1 MCLSRVDAGRALSN
15 LTRDT
20 TPVVWDRPP
29 PKIVDTRPH
38 FLYHV
43 EVVAKGNSLGEFE
56 HLVLLAVLRLG
67 TDAYGMRVRREIA
80 ERTDR
85 DVSIGAVY
93 ATLDRL
99 SDKGLVT
106 STLNDPT
113 PERGGRAKRS
123 FRLTGEGAD
132 AVNRARQDLVNMQ
145 EGLVFPHPRA
155 AR

>member
-1 MCLSRVDAGRALSN
+1 M
-15 LTRDT
+15 
-20 TPVVWDRPP
+20 
-29 PKIVDTRPH
+29 
-38 FLYHV
+38 
-43 EVVAKGNSLGEFE
+43 AKGDSLGEFE

-67 TDAYGMRVRREIA
+67 MDAYGMRVRREIA

-85 DVSIGAVY
+85 DVTIGAVY

-99 SDKGLVT
+99 SYKGLVT